1 MPDVNTL
8 TIAELWEHANY
19 YVGAVRTD
27 DPTNLTHNAQMLANL
42 VERLS
47 EQVSHFRPAT
57 SKIPWDDEPADNPD
71 SVKLRLTRDLAD
83 AVAQRAAGAHPAT
96 YLLGRLNEP
105 GISWDDDW
113 NLTAWDYDPT
123 DPQKHIVVTEADLA
137 ASSPTKKPS
146 SASTAPDCKTE
157 HHLEDS

>member
-1 MPDVNTL
+1 MSDRNDWWAQALNPTGL
-8 TIAELWEHANY
+8 AEHLRRYAESRDDAA
-19 YVGAVRTD
+19 GAVMREAARRIET
-27 DPTNLTHNAQMLANL
+27 A
-42 VERLS
+42 
-47 EQVSHFRPAT
+47 
-57 SKIPWDDEPADNPD
+57 PADNPD